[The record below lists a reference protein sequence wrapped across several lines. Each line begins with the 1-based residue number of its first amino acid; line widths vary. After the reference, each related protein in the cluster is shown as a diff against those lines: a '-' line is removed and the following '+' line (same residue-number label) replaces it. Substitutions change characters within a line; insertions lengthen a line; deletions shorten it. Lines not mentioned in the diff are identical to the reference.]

1 MQAPSTVNTSGK
13 TCRQLY
19 RFSWSGWNQH
29 EHTWTGEQVTSSRTF
44 ARQNRSSSFRPIRRR
59 QWNAR
64 IYLIHQK
71 RGTNHR
77 STRRPMK
84 MKWPGSGKDLP
95 LIPRCNNLDKEKRM
109 RLQKK
114 GRTVFP
120 RKRILTIRRTVL
132 LTVTRMPGVTTDLLQ
147 VQKGIEGV
155 TPGLQQVLDKKH

>member
-1 MQAPSTVNTSGK
+1 MK
-13 TCRQLY
+13 T
-19 RFSWSGWNQH
+19 
-29 EHTWTGEQVTSSRTF
+29 
-44 ARQNRSSSFRPIRRR
+44 
-59 QWNAR
+59 
-64 IYLIHQK
+64 
-71 RGTNHR
+71 
-77 STRRPMK
+77 
-84 MKWPGSGKDLP
+84 KWPGSGKDLP